1 MDIYLPLEY
10 SECEDPVKF
19 IKRLL
24 ISYIVIASD
33 ISGQLHYFLFKWMFF
48 LHVRTLGS
56 LSSGFNVS
64 ACYAGAVLEQ
74 GDSCKYL
81 FLKEKNTKQ
90 LESKGSQLLVT
101 GDDLYLTDKSKW
113 REPEWLHFFI
123 CQQLTEQLQM
133 LAKELAFQVYL
144 LLGGVWFNMLSSGM
158 LHLSLVKVRSWFDS
172 FCVLIP

>member
-81 FLKEKNTKQ
+81 FLKEKNKA
-90 LESKGSQLLVT
+90 T
-101 GDDLYLTDKSKW
+101 GVEGISTTGNRWWSVLDW
-113 REPEWLHFFI
+113 
-123 CQQLTEQLQM
+123 
-133 LAKELAFQVYL
+133 QVKMERTRMTSL
-144 LLGGVWFNMLSSGM
+144 
-158 LHLSLVKVRSWFDS
+158 LHLSAVNRTTTDVGKRASIPGLSAVRG
-172 FCVLIP
+172 CVI